1 MCLEYQTAKM
11 PWTLRKYVLFYGSM
25 YSFSFQGI
33 LLLLNYLYFSLW
45 LMTDAR
51 YLTPDSNTEQQFS
64 RILLDSWFV
73 SGAYLM
79 PFACN
84 SPNGSD
90 SGSVASAN
98 LNLIDGICA
107 DIRSNL
113 LFVFFQAVRFQKQP
127 FLYVG
132 CTHSTLY
139 MFVHFTAL
147 LSLSLI
153 FPRLCR
159 YSLCKGR
166 CRSGKSKTKEK
177 ISESILWYGSL
188 EELR

>member
-1 MCLEYQTAKM
+1 MVACILFRFKAFYNSLTIFIFLYDWYLM
-11 PWTLRKYVLFYGSM
+11 PATWRLIQILNKLRK
-25 YSFSFQGI
+25 
-33 LLLLNYLYFSLW
+33 W
-45 LMTDAR
+45 
-51 YLTPDSNTEQQFS
+51 YLTPVSNTEQQFS
-64 RILLDSWFV
+64 RILLASWFA

-132 CTHSTLY
+132 CTRSTLY

-153 FPRLCR
+153 FPQLYR

-166 CRSGKSKTKEK
+166 CRLKKK
-177 ISESILWYGSL
+177 
-188 EELR
+188 